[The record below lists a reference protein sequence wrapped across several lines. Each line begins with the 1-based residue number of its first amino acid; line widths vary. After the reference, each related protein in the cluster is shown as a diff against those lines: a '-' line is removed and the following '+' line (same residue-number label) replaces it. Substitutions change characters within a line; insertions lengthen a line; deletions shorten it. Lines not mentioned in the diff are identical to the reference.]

1 MKYFSSLQK
10 IKKAR
15 RNFSCVPFKEKG
27 IFMRN
32 FLKKA
37 HTFCKGE
44 FIISW
49 TLFDHIWLA
58 FCTVSIILISIALKD
73 SLMGIIAAVT
83 AVFYTIFA
91 GKGKISCYLFGIINT
106 VLYGYISYK
115 AKLYGEVMLNWGW
128 YLPMMFAGMFF
139 WKRNMNKS
147 TETVYKSCLTAKE
160 RLLATLFTLAG
171 IAVYAAILHK
181 MGDRSPVLDSTTTI
195 LSVTAMIL
203 TVKRCIEQW
212 IIWTLVNILSI
223 WMWLLIYLK
232 EGSSVAILLMW
243 VMALA
248 NGIIFFI
255 QWKND
260 LAGQKK
266 KELEEKRI

>member
-1 MKYFSSLQK
+1 M
-10 IKKAR
+10 
-15 RNFSCVPFKEKG
+15 
-27 IFMRN
+27 MN
-32 FLKKA
+32 FLKKI
-37 HTFCKGE
+37 HSFCKGE
-44 FIISW
+44 FFTCW
-49 TLFDHIWLA
+49 TVFDHIWLA
-58 FCTVSIILISIALKD
+58 FCTVSIILISITLKD

-83 AVFYTIFA
+83 ATFYTIFA

-106 VLYGYISYK
+106 LLYGYISYE
-115 AKLYGEVMLNWGW
+115 AKLYGEVMLNWFW

-147 TETVYKSCLTAKE
+147 TETVYKSFLSIKE
-160 RLLATLFTLAG
+160 RAITALLTLAG
-171 IAVYAAILHK
+171 IAVYAFILHK

-212 IIWTLVNILSI
+212 LIWTLVNILSI
-223 WMWLLIYLK
+223 WMWLLVYLK

-255 QWKND
+255 QWKKD
-260 LAGQKK
+260 LAEQKK
-266 KELEEKRI
+266 KSLEESRI

>member
-1 MKYFSSLQK
+1 M
-10 IKKAR
+10 
-15 RNFSCVPFKEKG
+15 
-27 IFMRN
+27 N
-32 FLKKA
+32 FLKKVRS
-37 HTFCKGE
+37 FCKAE
-44 FIISW
+44 LITCW
-49 TLFDHIWLA
+49 TLSDHLWLA
-58 FCTVSIILISIALKD
+58 FCTVSIILISITLKD

-83 AVFYTIFA
+83 ATFYTIFA

-106 VLYGYISYK
+106 ILYGYISYK

-147 TETVYKSCLTAKE
+147 TETVYKSFLSVKE
-160 RLLATLFTLAG
+160 RFITTLLTLAG
-171 IAVYAAILHK
+171 IAVYAFILHK
-181 MGDRSPVLDSTTTI
+181 MGDRSPVLDSMTTI

-212 IIWTLVNILSI
+212 LIWTLVNILSI
-223 WMWLLIYLK
+223 WMWLLVYLK

-255 QWKND
+255 QWKKD
-260 LAGQKK
+260 LARQEKK
-266 KELEEKRI
+266 QLEVNRI

>member
-1 MKYFSSLQK
+1 M
-10 IKKAR
+10 
-15 RNFSCVPFKEKG
+15 
-27 IFMRN
+27 N
-32 FLKKA
+32 FLKKI
-37 HTFCKGE
+37 HSFCKGE
-44 FIISW
+44 FFTCW
-49 TLFDHIWLA
+49 TVFDHIWLA
-58 FCTVSIILISIALKD
+58 FCTVSIILISITLKD
-73 SLMGIIAAVT
+73 TLMGIIAAVT
-83 AVFYTIFA
+83 ATFYTIFA

-106 VLYGYISYK
+106 LLYGYISYE
-115 AKLYGEVMLNWGW
+115 AKLYGEVMLNWLW

-147 TETVYKSCLTAKE
+147 TETVYKSFLSIKE
-160 RLLATLFTLAG
+160 RAVTALLSLEG
-171 IAVYAAILHK
+171 IAVYAFILHK

-212 IIWTLVNILSI
+212 LIWTLVNVLSI
-223 WMWLLIYLK
+223 WMWLLVYLK

-255 QWKND
+255 QWKKD
-260 LAGQKK
+260 LAEQKK
-266 KELEEKRI
+266 KSLEESRI